1 MRFNPNEDHN
11 LFERFTLD
19 NIYNYTSYI
28 DILNVIDARNYDTLP
43 SLVDHALNEL
53 VLRVEAQPRLE
64 GDLIASRNSG
74 EPIGIYNRKKL
85 EYTDDIYYDVPH
97 STLYDYRTVTG
108 QQKYDTLQNSVFA
121 LDGANNRILMTYE
134 LAQTECVLIDG
145 LYYLK
150 YTMQYVHS
158 DIWTELQART
168 FTPFQLTRSSGKL
181 PRQIISKIF
190 AYADLTE
197 ANCGG
202 TGSTR
207 SYQWFDTD
215 HDEIGY
221 CEHYEEYYQRDML
234 IYHEDNRCYYHED
247 VYDEY
252 TESNDNRDS
261 RTYQLNGYHCGLPC
275 EHIRPNQETL
285 RTDVPALQQF
295 TIGFEIEK
303 RHILSVE
310 GYEITRGDSVENQPL
325 FNHWE
330 LDSSC
335 GVEGITHVYNLA
347 DYETFE
353 EHVDD
358 SDYVD
363 APHHISCGGHTNIAY
378 QPTSITDFQL
388 SLQTIQ
394 PFVGVLYSMYK
405 KRLRNS
411 YTYNNKKLNQRNQG
425 YSPITIKGSPERA
438 EFRIPSGIK
447 HKAQLLRRFK
457 LFAHLVTHIH
467 TYETNKKYYMERME
481 TSHSRNKVK
490 YGINK
495 LYKDFAYDVCF
506 NHNFYNSILYKR
518 TQFLLSDIGYI
529 LEQSYQGRIEQLKT
543 MLINAYQFQAWLDDS
558 SDVNLTSIKQYI
570 QLRNNDSSNPLTPAQ
585 RHWQPTFTPEECRND
600 FIDNPDAAIQDDH
613 SLTTENVSL

>member
-1 MRFNPNEDHN
+1 MRFNPNDSTCELFN
-11 LFERFTLD
+11 LRSVYLTDNFTQVSAIINERAFD
-19 NIYNYTSYI
+19 S
-28 DILNVIDARNYDTLP
+28 LP
-43 SLVDHALNEL
+43 SLENHLIDEVAVRPQARPQLEAEL
-53 VLRVEAQPRLE
+53 V
-64 GDLIASRNSG
+64 ASRNSH
-74 EPIGIYNRKKL
+74 EPVAVFNRRKIN
-85 EYTDDIYYDVPH
+85 YTEGVYYDTAYTVM
-97 STLYDYRTVTG
+97 YDYRPVTG
-108 QQKYDTLQNSVFA
+108 QEKYDTLRNSVFA
-121 LDGANNRILMTYE
+121 INGGQSRILMTYE
-134 LAQTECVLIDG
+134 LAQTECILFDG

-150 YTMQYVHS
+150 YTMQDLNS
-158 DIWTELQART
+158 NIWSNFNAS
-168 FTPFQLTRSSGKL
+168 FQIFYNKL
-181 PRQIISKIF
+181 PRLLIEHLALNSQIIEV
-190 AYADLTE
+190 T
-197 ANCGG
+197 CGH
-202 TGSTR
+202 R
-207 SYQWFDTD
+207 QYQWFDETHGD
-215 HDEIGY
+215 IGY
-221 CEHYEEYYQRDML
+221 CEHSEEWFHRDLL
-234 IYHEDNRCYYHED
+234 IWHEDNQCYYHED
-247 VYDEY
+247 CYDDY
-252 TESNDNRDS
+252 DRDDEEHIDEQDA
-261 RTYQLNGYHCGLPC
+261 RTYQLNGYHCGLDC
-275 EHIRPNQETL
+275 AHIQPNPDTL

-303 RHILSVE
+303 RNILTPE
-310 GYEITRGDSVENQPL
+310 GYEITRGDSIEIQPL

-335 GVEGITHVYNLA
+335 GVEGVTHVYNLA

-353 EHVDD
+353 EHVNE
-358 SDYVD
+358 SPYVD

-378 QPTSITDFQL
+378 KSTNITDFQL
-388 SLQTIQ
+388 SLHTVQ

-411 YTYNNKKLNQRNQG
+411 YTYNNKKLNERSQG
-425 YSPITIKGSPERA
+425 YSPITIKQSPERA

-467 TYETNKKYYMERME
+467 TYVTNNDYYMERME

-529 LEQSYQGRIEQLKT
+529 LEASYKGRIEQLKT

-570 QLRNNDSSNPLTPAQ
+570 QLRNNENSNPLTPAQ

-600 FIDNPDAAIQDDH
+600 FIDNPDEAIQDDH